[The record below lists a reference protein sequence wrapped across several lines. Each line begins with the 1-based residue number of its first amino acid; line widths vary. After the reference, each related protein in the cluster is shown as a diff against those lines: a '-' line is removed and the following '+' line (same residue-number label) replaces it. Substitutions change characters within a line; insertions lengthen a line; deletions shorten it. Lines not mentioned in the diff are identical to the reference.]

1 MPEECITEFMPY
13 YFLQYKVLLRYS
25 NLIYKKLLNRSTYV
39 ILKLEVL
46 Q

>member
-13 YFLQYKVLLRYS
+13 YFFQHKVLLRYS